1 MLSEKFSS
9 IIFLTSEKRLLCLK
23 MLVERD
29 IRPESLSI
37 ADDVKKVQ
45 RKLDTENKKALKST
59 NKKKSKK

>member
-1 MLSEKFSS
+1 
-9 IIFLTSEKRLLCLK
+9 

>member
-1 MLSEKFSS
+1 MLSEKFSA
-9 IIFLTSEKRLLCLK
+9 IVFLTSGKRLLCLK

-29 IRPESLSI
+29 IRPESLPI

>member
-1 MLSEKFSS
+1 VLSEKFSS